1 MGHARF
7 GGRTLARSQALQLL
21 FQAEALGLS
30 VDEVLEGPYA
40 LSEGPLDDYGRDLA
54 LGADG
59 MRHELDAVISHRST
73 SWSLGRMCAVD
84 RNLLRLSLYE
94 MLCVD
99 EVDVAV
105 SIDECVELAR
115 AFGTNDS
122 SRFVNGLLGRVAD
135 DLEAGLDP
143 VALAQAA
150 LASAGAGV
158 QTDDAGETDDVA
170 AGETDADP
178 EGGFEVD
185 GGFEAADG
193 DAPVVDGPDA
203 HDLGKTNAA
212 PGEPD
217 APLDADAPLATAVA
231 SVAASAEGGE

>member
-73 SWSLGRMCAVD
+73 SWSVGRMCAVD

-150 LASAGAGV
+150 LASVGA
-158 QTDDAGETDDVA
+158 QTDDVAEKDDSA
-170 AGETDADP
+170 AGETDAAP
-178 EGGFEVD
+178 EGWD
-185 GGFEAADG
+185 GPADESEAADG
-193 DAPVVDGPDA
+193 NAPSEVDAV
-203 HDLGKTNAA
+203 
-212 PGEPD
+212 
-217 APLDADAPLATAVA
+217 LDADAADAFIAV
-231 SVAASAEGGE
+231 VAASAEGAE

>member
-150 LASAGAGV
+150 LASAGA
-158 QTDDAGETDDVA
+158 QTDA
-170 AGETDADP
+170 AGETDAEP
-178 EGGFEVD
+178 ED
-185 GGFEAADG
+185 GSEAADG
-193 DAPVVDGPDA
+193 PDA
-203 HDLGKTNAA
+203 RGLGKTDDA

-217 APLDADAPLATAVA
+217 EVLATDALLATAAASTAVA
-231 SVAASAEGGE
+231 SACAEGAE